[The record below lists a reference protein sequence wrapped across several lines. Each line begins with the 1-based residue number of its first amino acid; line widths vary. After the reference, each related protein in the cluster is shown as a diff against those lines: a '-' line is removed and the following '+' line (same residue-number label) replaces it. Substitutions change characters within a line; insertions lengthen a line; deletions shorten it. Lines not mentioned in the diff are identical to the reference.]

1 MTPAPAPAPTPP
13 PAPARFVVPAG
24 HPTLPGHFPDR
35 PIVPGVVLLDA
46 VFAAAAPLVPVR
58 LLRAKFAAPVG
69 PEEEVLVEF
78 ERRAEGRLGFTCRCR
93 GLRVL
98 WGEFACD
105 PSRKAAS
112 GPHGPAGC

>member
-1 MTPAPAPAPTPP
+1 MTTASAPGPG
-13 PAPARFVVPAG
+13 PARFVVPAG
-24 HPTLPGHFPDR
+24 HPALPGHFPGR

-46 VFAAAAPLVPVR
+46 VFAAAPLVPAR

-78 ERRAEGRLGFTCRCR
+78 ERRASDRLGFTCWCR

-98 WGEFACD
+98 WGEVACA
-105 PSRKAAS
+105 PPQEAAS